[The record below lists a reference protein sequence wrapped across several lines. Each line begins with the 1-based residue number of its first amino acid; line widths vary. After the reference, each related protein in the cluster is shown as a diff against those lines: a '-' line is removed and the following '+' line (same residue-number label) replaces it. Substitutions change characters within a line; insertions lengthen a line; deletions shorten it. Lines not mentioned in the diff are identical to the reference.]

1 MDSQFTIDLNEPSPN
16 FDQELPNEEGEIS
29 IFVSSSST
37 GNFVIELT
45 EENHV
50 IEYPVIELDLHE
62 FRNDNDG
69 SSSDSS
75 EEETIAQQIGDSNA
89 TITTNNEEGVL
100 VDRLQTG
107 EGMI

>member
-50 IEYPVIELDLHE
+50 IDILL
-62 FRNDNDG
+62 
-69 SSSDSS
+69 
-75 EEETIAQQIGDSNA
+75 
-89 TITTNNEEGVL
+89 
-100 VDRLQTG
+100 
-107 EGMI
+107 